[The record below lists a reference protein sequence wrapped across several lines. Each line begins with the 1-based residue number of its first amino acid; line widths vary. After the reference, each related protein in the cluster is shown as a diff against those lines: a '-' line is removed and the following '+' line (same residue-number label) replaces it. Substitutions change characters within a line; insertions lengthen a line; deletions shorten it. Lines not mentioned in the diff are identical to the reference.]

1 MSESQIEQNQFTSGE
16 TIAERRIMG
25 QLYVI
30 NRRLREFDMEFEE
43 FCSLI
48 RPAKETD
55 LYIETIRMQGN
66 IAYIKS
72 NIFKM
77 YQILSAKL
85 NGTTDEHG

>member
-1 MSESQIEQNQFTSGE
+1 MDQQVKFTSGE

-48 RPAKETD
+48 RPAGGATNT
-55 LYIETIRMQGN
+55 LYLFGFL
-66 IAYIKS
+66 Y
-72 NIFKM
+72 
-77 YQILSAKL
+77 
-85 NGTTDEHG
+85 